1 MTQKIIYYQNL
12 FLLHF
17 AISEF
22 MERNFDCEQ
31 YALIDTTNRPKKFF
45 QSQKLVDFKKQW
57 FFHDNIQVKS
67 SSPDV
72 EYLKKFEKQYG
83 INLWK
88 LAINERHFYRFN
100 KFYKFSD
107 DEILS
112 IMEQECKLFE
122 NILDEIKP
130 DFFIMF
136 QPSLRSEY
144 IFYELCKKKNVIP
157 LIINPSII
165 GYKTYISTK
174 ISDIDSDEKIS
185 NMKTTNRSFKELR
198 EYRKKF
204 DLNRQII
211 DYVDDMQDDKS
222 NTINAANE
230 YLLKSNNS
238 NIKTH
243 YTYFGRTKSKVLF
256 DAISSRIIK
265 KKVRSS
271 FLEKNSLLQ
280 IDDSKF
286 VYFPLQVDPDRNLL
300 LGSPYLTNQI
310 ESIRNIAKSLP
321 VDHKLFVKEH
331 PGQKREWRNISFYKE
346 ILDIPNVKF
355 IHPSVSSEELY
366 KKCSLV
372 ITSGGSSG
380 FEASFFQKPTIVFSD
395 TIYNRLDCVSRISNI
410 EDLPFIINES
420 LNKEISSNDL
430 DKFLVFLEKNSFDFD
445 LFGYIFIELK
455 EFFHDS
461 ILLDV
466 EIKQNKMEK
475 FLEKHFKL
483 IDIIGNQL
491 IKEIN
496 VRKK

>member
-1 MTQKIIYYQNL
+1 MKTVIIVDKKSEKIKAENIIEIDLSDLESYRNFRHGIEFVNFPSQMIEGKTIL
-12 FLLHF
+12 EWF
-17 AISEF
+17 AI
-22 MERNFDCEQ
+22 
-31 YALIDTTNRPKKFF
+31 
-45 QSQKLVDFKKQW
+45 
-57 FFHDNIQVKS
+57 
-67 SSPDV
+67 
-72 EYLKKFEKQYG
+72 
-83 INLWK
+83 
-88 LAINERHFYRFN
+88 
-100 KFYKFSD
+100 
-107 DEILS
+107 
-112 IMEQECKLFE
+112 E
-122 NILDEIKP
+122 NISYWW
-130 DFFIMF
+130 F
-136 QPSLRSEY
+136 
-144 IFYELCKKKNVIP
+144 
-157 LIINPSII
+157 
-165 GYKTYISTK
+165 
-174 ISDIDSDEKIS
+174 
-185 NMKTTNRSFKELR
+185 
-198 EYRKKF
+198 
-204 DLNRQII
+204 
-211 DYVDDMQDDKS
+211 
-222 NTINAANE
+222 AAPILHPKYNDA
-230 YLLKSNNS
+230 
-238 NIKTH
+238 
-243 YTYFGRTKSKVLF
+243 VLF
-256 DAISSRIIK
+256 INRF
-265 KKVRSS
+265 SS